1 MRLVALAGGTG
12 AAKLLRGLDT
22 LLERGAMTV
31 VGNTGD
37 DAEVWGL
44 HVSPDLDTVCY
55 TLGGVLDEER
65 GWGLRDESFRTLG
78 EMVRFGEPT
87 WFNLG
92 DRDLATHLH
101 RTRLLAEGRSLSEVT
116 AKLAADLGVRHAV
129 LPMSDQPVRTRVLG
143 PDGWLGFQEYFVRE
157 KTQVEVRAVEYTG
170 APEARPAPGL
180 VEAIGAADAVLV
192 CPSNP
197 VTSVGPIAG
206 LCALARHPHHR
217 RRGRCPRPVHRSRR
231 RAPGRGAHAH
241 DRTCRGDAA
250 GPPDSGDARMSTL
263 VAVPVKDLVNAKQRL
278 IPLLS
283 AAERHDLASAMLE
296 DVLETLARARL
307 GPVLVVTRDRE
318 VESLALKHG
327 AELLREDV
335 NRGHTEAVAHAQ
347 REAAARGVKRF
358 LTIPGDVPCA
368 TPGELAALD
377 ASVVDG
383 PAIAF
388 VPSLSGY
395 GTNAVLLAP
404 PDSMALKFG
413 EPSFQNHVVAAR
425 AAGLKPVVLRMPG
438 LGLDIDEPEDL
449 TLLLG
454 RGPSTRS
461 AALLRRLAVPIRLAS
476 RLETP

>member
-197 VTSVGPIAG
+197 VTSVGPILAVPGVVEALHGTRAPVLAISPIVGGRAVSGPAG
-206 LCALARHPHHR
+206 RLMAARGLPVSALGIAQGYAPWLDILIVDDEDAALAPSIEAA
-217 RRGRCPRPVHRSRR
+217 GARPVV
-231 RAPGRGAHAH
+231 A
-241 DRTCRGDAA
+241 
-250 GPPDSGDARMSTL
+250 STL
-263 VAVPVKDLVNAKQRL
+263 MTGRVEEMRL
-278 IPLLS
+278 ARRI
-283 AAERHDLASAMLE
+283 
-296 DVLETLARARL
+296 LETLA
-307 GPVLVVTRDRE
+307 
-318 VESLALKHG
+318 
-327 AELLREDV
+327 
-335 NRGHTEAVAHAQ
+335 
-347 REAAARGVKRF
+347 
-358 LTIPGDVPCA
+358 
-368 TPGELAALD
+368 
-377 ASVVDG
+377 
-383 PAIAF
+383 
-388 VPSLSGY
+388 
-395 GTNAVLLAP
+395 
-404 PDSMALKFG
+404 
-413 EPSFQNHVVAAR
+413 
-425 AAGLKPVVLRMPG
+425 
-438 LGLDIDEPEDL
+438 
-449 TLLLG
+449 
-454 RGPSTRS
+454 
-461 AALLRRLAVPIRLAS
+461 
-476 RLETP
+476 